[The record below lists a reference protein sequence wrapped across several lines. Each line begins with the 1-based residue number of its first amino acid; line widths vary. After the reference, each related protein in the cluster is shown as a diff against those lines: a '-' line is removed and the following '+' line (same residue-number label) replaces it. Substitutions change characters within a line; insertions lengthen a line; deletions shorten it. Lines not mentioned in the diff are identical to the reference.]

1 MRLLILMIAASGI
14 LASSCTIQKR
24 TFRNGYYISWNKSVK
39 KVKTQSKEEE
49 QLAETEVLA
58 DTCCKTEPKAE
69 ESSISENPD
78 TVQIIELT
86 HLDGPVV
93 KEIPDRYSETA
104 LAERLDTKAE
114 GVNEKKLFQTEEE
127 KLEKTP
133 NLFAINSLVFA
144 IGYVVLSFITI
155 YTALFALAVISF
167 LLALA
172 LAIIAIIKWKRN
184 KGDFWGTFFAVMALG
199 LLVLG
204 TLVLLLFIVAGSL

>member
-1 MRLLILMIAASGI
+1 MRLLILVITASGI

-58 DTCCKTEPKAE
+58 DTCCKTEPKVE
-69 ESSISENPD
+69 ESAISENPD
-78 TVQIIELT
+78 TVQIMELT
-86 HLDGPVV
+86 HLDGPVL
-93 KEIPDRYSETA
+93 KEMPDRYSETA
-104 LAERLDTKAE
+104 LAEPLDENPE
-114 GVNEKKLFQTEEE
+114 GMDEKNRFETEEE
-127 KLEKTP
+127 KVKKTP

-155 YTALFALAVISF
+155 YTSLFVLAIISF

-184 KGDFWGTFFAVMALG
+184 KGDFWGTFFAVIALG

-204 TLVLLLFIVAGSL
+204 TLIFLLFIVAGSL